1 MFSRCNLNQ
10 LVRLEGPPSPRAGSC
25 AVPAGSWGVGGSNP
39 GWAGSSGCWPGGGSG
54 WMQNGMAG
62 EWMSSV
68 LKGMLHVGRFIWI
81 VFLELIPLRLHA
93 FLDLSCY
100 CFSIHSML
108 QY

>member
-1 MFSRCNLNQ
+1 
-10 LVRLEGPPSPRAGSC
+10 
-25 AVPAGSWGVGGSNP
+25 
-39 GWAGSSGCWPGGGSG
+39 
-54 WMQNGMAG
+54 MQNGMAG